1 MKMIMKKINET
12 VISDCWIE
20 SRAKGNGA
28 VGITLEH
35 LLGKKQENYE
45 QPDYF
50 GVELKTKC
58 SKKENYVSLF
68 RAIPDSRLFKIQ
80 QLPSQYGYPDSQLPQ
95 FNIFYLSVYGSREV
109 FYNNYY
115 FKLEINKEKKK
126 VIFNVFDENHN
137 LIDSNIYWT
146 FKILKEKLERKLKYL
161 AFIHAERKFEHN
173 KILFKYTKA
182 DFYELISFEK
192 FLELIKLGIIRIT
205 FQIGVYKS
213 GEKFGQIYDHG
224 TVFNIHEKNIEKLF
238 KKIELE

>member
-1 MKMIMKKINET
+1 MKTIMKKINET

-28 VGITLEH
+28 VGITLES

-68 RAIPDSRLFKIQ
+68 RAIPDSHLFEIQ
-80 QLPSQYGYPDSQLPQ
+80 QLPAQYGYPDSQLPQ
-95 FNIFYLSVYGSREV
+95 FKIFYLSVYGSREV

-115 FKLEINKEKKK
+115 FKLEINREQKKI
-126 VIFNVFDENHN
+126 VFYVFDKYHHLMDNT
-137 LIDSNIYWT
+137 ISWT
-146 FKILKEKLERKLKYL
+146 FEILKKKLERKLKYL
-161 AFIHAERKFEHN
+161 AFIHAERKFQRN
-173 KILFKYTKA
+173 KVLFKYTKA
-182 DFYELISFEK
+182 TFYELISFEK
-192 FLELIKLGIIRIT
+192 FLELIRCGIIRIT

-213 GEKFGQIYDHG
+213 GKKFGQIYDHG